1 MVLKGTFNFGRFAV
15 VIVNHTK
22 REQSRDIYFSRIFVS
37 TLLQTFPFSRF
48 KKTCISFGSINSTP
62 VRSFSVV
69 ILEENKVIKPAH
81 TTASLNP
88 CPNVPHFTFVQHL
101 SISSRFGCSYFTL
114 P

>member
-22 REQSRDIYFSRIFVS
+22 PEQSIYIFIFREYLS
-37 TLLQTFPFSRF
+37 LLCCKHSRF

-81 TTASLNP
+81 TLHHLIRVPTFLTLRLFKI
-88 CPNVPHFTFVQHL
+88 CPLHL
-101 SISSRFGCSYFTL
+101 ALAVRTSRFTL